1 MEEGKPAEAKVSWT
15 GKQIAIVVALLVVTN
30 AITGVAVF
38 FSTPVEEEA
47 LVVIHPWS
55 GSERDLF
62 LPVLE
67 AFTAKTG
74 IKVKDIIFRQED
86 LQPIL
91 PAQFEA
97 KQTPGDVIFMASS
110 FIKQWGKDGH
120 VVDVTAMVD
129 ESKYLPGAL
138 DPVKDGST
146 IYGGA
151 YTGKV
156 KPGFWYKKSLFEAK
170 GWNQAPANFDEFK
183 ALLQTIKDSGITP
196 IVSGDEVGWPLS
208 DVVEHFIATYG
219 GAQMHKDLIS
229 GAKSWTDPDVK
240 NIFTTYIVP
249 LLEAGYF
256 GPPQE
261 WTSGVQDL
269 WDEKFALYFMG
280 SWLPTMSQIGD
291 TDDMAAMSLPGG
303 VENQG
308 VVFAVDYLFIP
319 KYTDKM
325 DQAKQLFEF
334 LISKE
339 GQEAQIAQGGHFA
352 THVEADPSV
361 APPAFQSAG
370 ELIAGKEIL
379 PDLDDTVG
387 GEFQTTFWSQLK
399 LLWVDPGALDDVLA
413 AIDEKAP

>member
-1 MEEGKPAEAKVSWT
+1 
-15 GKQIAIVVALLVVTN
+15 VVLLVVTN
-30 AITGVAVF
+30 AITGAAVF
-38 FSTPVEEEA
+38 FATPVEEEA

-55 GSERDLF
+55 GSERELF
-62 LPVLE
+62 LPVLQ
-67 AFTAKTG
+67 AFTQQTG

-97 KQTPGDVIFMASS
+97 GQTPGDVIFMASS
-110 FIKQWGKDGH
+110 FIREWGKDGH

-129 ESKYLPGAL
+129 ETKYLAGAV
-138 DPVKDGST
+138 DPVKDGET
-146 IYGGA
+146 IYGGP

-219 GAQMHKDLIS
+219 GAQMHRDLIT

-240 NIFTTYIVP
+240 DIFTTYIVP

-280 SWLPTMSQIGD
+280 SWLPTMEQIGNV
-291 TDDMAAMSLPGG
+291 DDMAAMSLPGG

-308 VVFAVDYLFIP
+308 VVFAVDYLFVP

-325 DQAKQLFEF
+325 DQAMQLFQF
-334 LISKE
+334 LISRE
-339 GQEAQIAQGGHFA
+339 GQEAQIAEGGHFA

-399 LLWVDPGALDDVLA
+399 LLWVNPGALDDVLA